1 MTRVCKILI
10 GLTMMLAVGSYAP
23 IYYSTWQF
31 QDFVREQAQR
41 IESKKNFKQTLV
53 NRAKAYSLPV
63 SESDIDIRM
72 TGAVMRVSV
81 DYKVPLN
88 LLVYQPK
95 LQFHV
100 IGSGLVRE

>member
-1 MTRVCKILI
+1 MTRVCKILFVLVI
-10 GLTMMLAVGSYAP
+10 TLAGIRYIP
-23 IYYSTWQF
+23 IYYSSWQF
-31 QDFVREQAQR
+31 QDFVREQAQNVQSR
-41 IESKKNFKQTLV
+41 RTFKQTLV
-53 NRAKAYSLPV
+53 KQAKVYSLPV
-63 SESDIDIRM
+63 NESDIDIRM